1 MTRSLY
7 PHQTDAIAMLRH
19 SLARGHKRPMLMA
32 PTGFGKTIIAAE
44 VVKMARSKGNRI
56 CFSVPS
62 ISLIDQTV
70 EKFGSEGITDIGVIQ
85 ADHPLTNSEMPVQ
98 IASVQTLSRR
108 SFPGTDLVLV
118 DEAHQAFKAIFQWM
132 ALYPDLPFVGL
143 SATPWT
149 KGLGKHYD
157 DLIIAATT
165 ADLIDKGFLSKFQ
178 VYAPSK
184 PDLKGVRTVAGD
196 YHEGQLAEAMDKPE
210 LTADIVTTWLKLGE
224 NRPTLC
230 FAVNRGHAR
239 KLQDEFQSAG
249 VQTAYVD
256 AFTDRAERT
265 RIGEAFNAGRI
276 KVVCNVGT
284 LTTGVDWDVRCLI
297 LARPTKSEML
307 YTQIIGRALRTAE
320 GKNDALILDHSNT
333 TLELGFVTD
342 INHEY
347 LDRGRMAESRS
358 RASAAKAALPKEC
371 AAEGCSYLKP
381 AGVHKCPACGFE
393 PQHRADI
400 ATGEGD
406 LLQISGAQTRADKA
420 TKQQFWSGLMW
431 YRVNYGKT
439 EKWAKALYRNKFGV
453 WPQSLRDIPAQPT
466 QADRHWIKYSQIA
479 YAKRME
485 KQREAERSHV

>member
-1 MTRSLY
+1 MSRTLY
-7 PHQTDAIAMLRH
+7 PHQLDAIALLRQ
-19 SLARGHKRPMLMA
+19 SMARGHKRPMLMA
-32 PTGFGKTIIAAE
+32 PTGFGKTILAAE
-44 VVKMARSKGNRI
+44 VVKMARSKGNRV

-85 ADHPLTNSEMPVQ
+85 ADHPLTNPDMPVQ
-98 IASVQTLSRR
+98 VASVQTLSRR
-108 SFPGTDLVLV
+108 SYPGTDLVIV
-118 DEAHQAFKAIFQWM
+118 DEAHQAFKTIFQWM
-132 ALYPDLPFVGL
+132 ALCPDLPFVGL

-149 KGLGKHYD
+149 AGLGKHYD

-165 ADLIDKGFLSKFQ
+165 RNLIERGFLSKFR
-178 VYAPSK
+178 VFAPSK

-210 LTADIVTTWLKLGE
+210 LTADIVSTWLRQGE

-239 KLQDEFQSAG
+239 KLQDEFQAVG
-249 VQTAYVD
+249 VETAYVD
-256 AFTDRAERT
+256 KDTTRDERVE
-265 RIGEAFNAGRI
+265 IGEAFNAGRI

-307 YTQIIGRALRTAE
+307 YTQIIGRALRTAD
-320 GKNDALILDHSNT
+320 GKDDALVLDHSNT

-342 INHEY
+342 IHHDT

-358 RASAAKAALPKEC
+358 REKKAKEALPKEC
-371 AAEGCSYLKP
+371 TAEGCTYLKP

-393 PQHRADI
+393 PRHRADI
-400 ATGEGD
+400 ETAQGE
-406 LLQISGAQTRADKA
+406 LLQVAGAKVRADKA
-420 TKQQFWSGLMW
+420 TKQKFWSGLLW
-431 YRVNYGKT
+431 YCDTYGKPH
-439 EKWAKALYRNKFGV
+439 KWALALYKKRFDV
-453 WPQSLRDIPAQPT
+453 WPRGVRDIPSQPDVAT
-466 QADRHWIKYSQIA
+466 RNYIKASQIA
-479 YAKRME
+479 FAKRME
-485 KQREAERSHV
+485 KQQRGAGANV